1 MIFSKKKNSIL
12 IEKIYQNIIQRSRLK
27 FFYLDKQ
34 IEDTFESRFD
44 LIIFHSFIIFQFF
57 RENKIKD
64 ESSLS
69 QNLFDFM
76 FKDFENNL
84 REMGF
89 GDVAVNKKM
98 KVFISAF
105 YGRISSYSKGIKLF
119 REENDRTILYDAIC
133 NNIYKNKNVNSAH
146 IDFFIEYLLLN
157 ISNFRENSLE
167 DNIKNKFSFISYN
180 NI

>member
-34 IEDTFESRFD
+34 IDDTFESRFD

-69 QNLFDFM
+69 QNLFDF
-76 FKDFENNL
+76 
-84 REMGF
+84 
-89 GDVAVNKKM
+89 
-98 KVFISAF
+98 I
-105 YGRISSYSKGIKLF
+105 
-119 REENDRTILYDAIC
+119 DAL
-133 NNIYKNKNVNSAH
+133 KEAGA
-146 IDFFIEYLLLN
+146 L
-157 ISNFRENSLE
+157 
-167 DNIKNKFSFISYN
+167 
-180 NI
+180 